1 MCISASTGHKFYLHS
16 WYLIKMLKGL
26 SNILRPAMIFSTQ
39 LEKKGNQKPWIC
51 LLWISSFKSH
61 HHQFIKSPEVNF
73 RWRLQIE
80 ALKTVEFQWF
90 LAVFILA
97 SNLPDLVVLG
107 LTQTLTS
114 TTQPAKPGGISG
126 LNFSRE
132 ASRIPSCSLSSVRNF
147 PNLWQCLLSHW
158 QRNSSGKWVFV
169 VVHGR
174 WGWNI
179 YDLIDLYTVIMIRE
193 LVSCQMLSTDWR
205 SGWFYPCV
213 RKLGHSCL
221 PQKLTEPANLQKAF
235 KEAGRD
241 GYNRFLY
248 ECCFVDALRQFNR
261 SK

>member
-1 MCISASTGHKFYLHS
+1 MPWFFPPI
-16 WYLIKMLKGL
+16 W
-26 SNILRPAMIFSTQ
+26 
-39 LEKKGNQKPWIC
+39 KKRQSKPWIC

-61 HHQFIKSPEVNF
+61 HHQFIKSTEVNF

-107 LTQTLTS
+107 LTQTS

-158 QRNSSGKWVFV
+158 QRNSSGTWVFV

-174 WGWNI
+174 WGWII
-179 YDLIDLYTVIMIRE
+179 YDFIDLYTVIMIRE
-193 LVSCQMLSTDWR
+193 LVVVKCCQLIEETVGFTHVWGSLGTHAYPR
-205 SGWFYPCV
+205 SWQNPPTCRKPSRRQDVMGTIGFYMNV
-213 RKLGHSCL
+213 VL
-221 PQKLTEPANLQKAF
+221 
-235 KEAGRD
+235 
-241 GYNRFLY
+241 
-248 ECCFVDALRQFNR
+248 
-261 SK
+261 